1 MAIKKSELYSS
12 LWKSCDE
19 LRGGMDASQYKDYVL
34 VLLFVKYVS
43 DKYAGDP
50 NSLIEVPEG
59 GSFADMVA
67 LKGDKEIGDKINQ
80 IIAKLA
86 EANNLTGVIDVADFN
101 DQEKLG
107 KGKEMVDRLSNLVSI
122 FNSPGLN
129 FKGNR
134 AQGDDILG
142 DAYEYLMRHFATESG
157 KSKGQFYTPAEVS
170 RIMAQV
176 IDLAGATD
184 SKQSIYDPTCGSGS
198 LLLKAHD
205 EAKSA
210 TGLDLAIYGQE
221 MDNATSALA
230 KMNMILHDC
239 PTAEIWKDNTLSAPH
254 FKDPMGNLKL
264 FDFIVANPPF
274 STKAWSN
281 GFNPAEDEYN
291 RFSYGIPPEKNGDY
305 AFLLH
310 ILSSLKSTGKA
321 AVILPHGV
329 LFRGG
334 AEAAIRKRILQQG
347 YIKGIIG
354 LPANLFYGTGIPA
367 CIIVLDKEG
376 SAGRKGLFLIDASK
390 GFIKDGNKNRLREQD
405 IHRIVDTFTQQREVE
420 KYSRLVPLAEIEA
433 NDFNLNIPRYIDTSE
448 AEDLQDIHAHL
459 HGGIPARDID
469 ALQPYWDVMPSL
481 RDALFTPRPSAGEEE
496 GKYLDLKVGIGD
508 IKPTIF
514 GHPEFDAFRQT
525 VAGLFDAWRAEH
537 RPRLAGIAIGDQPK
551 ALLKALAED
560 LLERFK
566 AAPLL
571 DAYDV
576 YQHLQDY
583 WYATLQ
589 DDVYQLVIDGW
600 RPLIASGPA
609 EGQPNIDLLPPE
621 LIVRHYHAAEAAA
634 IAELEAKRDAI
645 SRELEELDEEQ
656 GGEDGPLAEG
666 KTDKGKLTAASVKA
680 RLKAIKNELD
690 ADEERQ
696 ALEQCLAL
704 IEREAEASKK
714 VKSAQKVLD
723 AKVQAHYASLSETEL
738 KPLVVDGKWLAS
750 LEADVQTELDR
761 VSQALTGRIRQ
772 LAERYA
778 TPLPALNAEVE
789 ALAAKVNGHLAKMGF
804 AV

>member
-50 NSLIEVPEG
+50 NSLIDIPAG

-122 FNSPGLN
+122 FDSPGLD
-129 FKGNR
+129 FRSNR

-176 IDLAGATD
+176 IDLASASD
-184 SKQSIYDPTCGSGS
+184 SKQTIYDPTCGSGS

-205 EAKSA
+205 EAKSI
-210 TGLDLAIYGQE
+210 TGLDLAVYGQE

-239 PTAEIWKDNTLSAPH
+239 PTAEIWKDNSLSAPNW
-254 FKDPMGNLKL
+254 KDHQGNLKL

-281 GFNPAEDEYN
+281 GFDPAEDEFK
-291 RFSYGIPPEKNGDY
+291 RFGYGIPPEKNGDY

-310 ILSSLKSTGKA
+310 MLTSLKSTGKA

-347 YIKGIIG
+347 FIKGIIG
-354 LPANLFYGTGIPA
+354 LPANLFFGTGIPA
-367 CIIVLDKEG
+367 CIIVLDKAG
-376 SAGRKGLFLIDASK
+376 SADRKGVFLIDASK
-390 GFIKDGNKNRLREQD
+390 GFIKEGNKNRLREQD
-405 IHRIVDTFTQQREVE
+405 IHRIVDTFNGQYEEE
-420 KYSRLVPLAEIEA
+420 KYARLVPMAEIEA

-448 AEDLQDIHAHL
+448 AEDLQDIEAHL
-459 HGGIPARDID
+459 HGGIPERDID
-469 ALQPYWDVMPSL
+469 ALQAYWQVMPNL
-481 RDALFTPRPSAGEEE
+481 RDALSKAQRPG
-496 GKYLDLKVGIGD
+496 YLDLKVAVGE

-514 GHPEFDAFRQT
+514 GHAEFDAFRQT
-525 VAGLFDAWRAEH
+525 VAGLFETWRSEH
-537 RPRLAGIAIGDQPK
+537 RPRLAAIAIGDKPK
-551 ALLKALAED
+551 ALLSQLAED
-560 LLERFK
+560 LLQRFE

-571 DAYDV
+571 NAYDV

-600 RPLIASGPA
+600 QPLIASGPSQ
-609 EGQPNIDLLPPE
+609 GQANTDLLPPE
-621 LIVRHYHAAEAAA
+621 LIVHRYYAAEAAA
-634 IAELEAKRDAI
+634 INELEGKRDAI

-666 KTDKGKLTAASVKA
+666 KTEKGKLTAASIKA
-680 RLKAIKNELD
+680 RLKAIKQDLD
-690 ADEERQ
+690 ANEERQ
-696 ALEQCLAL
+696 ALEHCLAL
-704 IEREAEASKK
+704 IEREAEAGKK
-714 VKSAQKVLD
+714 VKAAQKALD
-723 AKVQAHYASLSETEL
+723 AKVLAHYAKLSEVEL
-738 KPLVVDGKWLAS
+738 KTLVIDDKWLAT
-750 LEADVQTELDR
+750 LQADVQTELDR

-778 TPLPALNAEVE
+778 TPLPALNAEMDTLTV
-789 ALAAKVNGHLAKMGF
+789 KVNAHLAKMGF

>member
-50 NSLIEVPEG
+50 NSLIDIPAG
-59 GSFADMVA
+59 GSFADMIA

-80 IIAKLA
+80 IIARLA

-122 FNSPGLN
+122 FNSPGLD
-129 FKGNR
+129 FRSNR

-176 IDLAGATD
+176 IGLAGATD

-205 EAKSA
+205 EAKST

-254 FKDPMGNLKL
+254 FKDPMGKLKL

-291 RFSYGIPPEKNGDY
+291 RFSYGIPPDKNGDY

-310 ILSSLKSTGKA
+310 MLTSLKSTGKA

-334 AEAAIRKRILQQG
+334 AEGVIRKRILQQG
-347 YIKGIIG
+347 YIQAIIG
-354 LPANLFYGTGIPA
+354 LPANLFFGTSIPA
-367 CIIVLDKEG
+367 CIIILDKAG

-390 GFIKDGNKNRLREQD
+390 GFIKDSNKNRLREQD
-405 IHRIVDTFTQQREVE
+405 IHKIVDACTQQR
-420 KYSRLVPLAEIEA
+420 KLAKFSRLVPLAEIEA

-448 AEDLQDIHAHL
+448 AEDLQDIEAHL
-459 HGGIPARDID
+459 HGGIPECDVD
-469 ALQPYWDVMPSL
+469 ALQDYWEVMPNL
-481 RDALFTPRPSAGEEE
+481 RGALIAPQRPG
-496 GKYLDLKVGIGD
+496 YLQLKVPQAE
-508 IKPTIF
+508 IKLGIF
-514 GHPEFDAFRQT
+514 GHPEFIAFNQT
-525 VAGLFDAWRAEH
+525 ISGLFAAWREEH
-537 RPRLAGIAIGDQPK
+537 RPRLQGIAIGDRPK
-551 ALLKALAED
+551 VLLKTLAED
-560 LLERFK
+560 LLHRFE

-576 YQHLQDY
+576 YQHLQNY

-589 DDVYQLVIDGW
+589 DDLYQLVIDGW
-600 RPLIASGPA
+600 QALIASGPA
-609 EGQPNIDLLPPE
+609 KGEPNTDLLPPE
-621 LIVRHYHAAEAAA
+621 LIVRRYYAAEAAA
-634 IAELEAKRDAI
+634 IAELEVKLDAI
-645 SRELEELDEEQ
+645 SRVLEELDEEL
-656 GGEDGPLAEG
+656 GSEDGPLAEG

-680 RLKAIKNELD
+680 RLKAIKHDLD
-690 ADEERQ
+690 ADEERK
-696 ALEQCLAL
+696 ALEQYLAL
-704 IEREAEASKK
+704 IEREAEANKK
-714 VKSAQKVLD
+714 VKAAQKALD
-723 AKVQAHYASLSETEL
+723 AKVQAHYAQLSEDEL
-738 KPLVVDGKWLAS
+738 KALVVDDKWLVTLA
-750 LEADVQTELDR
+750 ADVQTELDR
-761 VSQALTGRIRQ
+761 VSQALSGRIRQ

-789 ALAAKVNGHLAKMGF
+789 ALATKVSTHLAKMGF